1 MQAHKTHFTTTF
13 RYYDF
18 DRTRRAAIARYTAVI
33 LWDAGH
39 GSIPEPGINPEA
51 GLIVS
56 AGNPTAHWANVAQGS
71 TQQWALVRPI
81 IGVTLQFAL
90 DGKEVMVAL
99 DGITPLIVNAQ
110 VNAGDLLFA
119 ALAGGDTTAG
129 NRLLVRSSSQT
140 PFSRIPELRPI
151 IHPEFGRDYNFLIT
165 PVRALANND
174 AAFNRTGNN
183 QQQRFFPIGIALRS
197 TTADAATNPQV
208 IPVRLLTGTVFV
220 Q

>member
-1 MQAHKTHFTTTF
+1 MQAYKTHFTTTF

-39 GSIPEPGINPEA
+39 GSIPEPGVNPEA
-51 GLIVS
+51 GLVVS
-56 AGNPTAHWANVAQGS
+56 AGNPTQHWANVAQGA
-71 TQQWALVRPI
+71 TPQWALVRPI
-81 IGVTLQFAL
+81 IGVTLQYAL

-119 ALAGGDTTAG
+119 ALAGNDTTAG

-165 PVRALANND
+165 PVRALANN
-174 AAFNRTGNN
+174 APAFNRTGTN
-183 QQQRFFPIGIALRS
+183 QQQWFFPIGVAMRS

-208 IPVRLLTGTVFV
+208 IPVRMLTSTVFV

>member
-56 AGNPTAHWANVAQGS
+56 AGNPTQHWANVAQGS

-119 ALAGGDTTAG
+119 ALAGGVTQPE

-174 AAFNRTGNN
+174 PAFNRANHN

-197 TTADAATNPQV
+197 TTADAGTNPQV

>member
-1 MQAHKTHFTTTF
+1 MQSYKTHFTTTF

-18 DRTRRAAIARYTAVI
+18 DRTRRAAIARFTPVI
-33 LWDAGH
+33 LWDSGH

-56 AGNPTAHWANVAQGS
+56 AGSPTAHWANVAQGA
-71 TQQWALVRPI
+71 TQQWALVRPV
-81 IGVTLQFAL
+81 IGITLQFAL
-90 DGKEVMVAL
+90 DGKEVLVAL

-110 VNAGDLLFA
+110 VNAGDILFA
-119 ALAGGDTTAG
+119 ALASGDTDPA

-140 PFSRIPELRPI
+140 PFSRLPELLPI
-151 IHPEFGRDYNFLIT
+151 VHPEFGRSINFLIT
-165 PVRALANND
+165 PVRTLANTD
-174 AAFNRTGNN
+174 VAFNRTGTN

-197 TTADAATNPQV
+197 TTSDAATNPQV
-208 IPVRLLTGTVFV
+208 IPVRMLTGTVFV